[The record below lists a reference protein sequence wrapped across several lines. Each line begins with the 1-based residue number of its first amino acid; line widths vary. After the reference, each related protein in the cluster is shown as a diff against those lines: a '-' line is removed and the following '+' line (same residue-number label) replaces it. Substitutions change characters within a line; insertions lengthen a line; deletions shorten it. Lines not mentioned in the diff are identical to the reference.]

1 MVSTIDY
8 LSFKELELFK
18 KKPFNVLVATVLLFI
33 VVAYKPPLMLFLF
46 STMYVISG
54 PTITVYQRARR
65 HAKATIPTGNSAP
78 AKGEKSFRSEL

>member
-18 KKPFNVLVATVLLFI
+18 KKPFNVLVATILLFI
-33 VVAYKPPLMLFLF
+33 VVAYKPALMLFLF

-54 PTITVYQRARR
+54 PFITLFHLTQRSTKRA
-65 HAKATIPTGNSAP
+65 HSMIDSSL
-78 AKGEKSFRSEL
+78 EKSEESIKNKL